1 MTAREDAGQAL
12 PELIETE
19 AELEEILSRPTEPVV
34 QAVSELEGDILI
46 LGVGGKIGPTLA
58 SMVKRA
64 SSEAGADKRVIGLD
78 YQFADDVRERL
89 EAAGIETQTADLTDP
104 AQVRDL
110 PEVENVIFMAGMKF
124 GATGAE
130 ALVWALNVY
139 MPALVAD
146 RFANSRIA
154 VFSSGNIYGFT
165 PVAAGGSTE
174 SSEVRP
180 DGDYAQ
186 SILGR
191 ERMFEHFSNKHGNPV
206 TLVRLN
212 YAIDLRYGI
221 LLDVGQQVYA
231 QQPVDVTMGHVNV
244 IWQGDVN
251 AQVIRCLTLAEAPPR
266 IINITGPETVP
277 IRYVATRF
285 AELFGVEPIIEGV
298 ESDTA
303 LLSNSAEAAGV
314 FGYPRVPLDRMIRWV
329 AHWIEIEGPTLAKPT
344 HYETRDGK
352 F

>member
-1 MTAREDAGQAL
+1 ML
-12 PELIETE
+12 PDLIETE
-19 AELEEILSRPTEPVV
+19 AELDELLSRPTEPVV
-34 QAVSELEGDILI
+34 QALSDLDGDVLI

-58 SMVKRA
+58 NMVKRA
-64 SSEAGADKRVIGLD
+64 SSEAGGDKRIIGVD
-78 YQFADDVRERL
+78 YDFADDVRESL
-89 EAAGIETQTADLTDP
+89 EAGGIETQTADLTDP
-104 AQVRDL
+104 EQVREL

-130 ALVWALNVY
+130 ALIWALNVY

-146 RFANSRIA
+146 RFTDSRIV
-154 VFSSGNIYGFT
+154 VFSSGNIYGLS
-165 PVAAGGSTE
+165 PVAGGGSTE
-174 SSEVRP
+174 SSQVRP

-191 ERMFEHFSNKHGNPV
+191 ERMFEHFSGRHGAPV
-206 TLVRLN
+206 VLVRLN

-221 LLDVGQQVYA
+221 LLDVGQQV
-231 QQPVDVTMGHVNV
+231 QDQHPVDVTMGHVNV

-251 AQVIRCLTLAEAPPR
+251 AQIIRCLALAESPPR
-266 IINITGPETVP
+266 VMNVAGPETVP

-285 AELFGVEPIIEGV
+285 GELLGIEAIIEGV

-303 LLSNSAEAAGV
+303 LLSNSAEAAGIL
-314 FGYPRVPLDRMIRWV
+314 GYPTVALDRMLRWI